1 MDVVYDEKKRAKIIF
16 PFWILAVGWLFVII
30 ITVIGVVLSIR
41 LNQWLIF
48 SRCGSLIIL
57 IALFLALIDHSGWAK
72 TLYKITEP
80 NLTQNQNPKTE
91 KRIKN
96 EIVEELQNCNLTIS
110 EKEINFFTWLAYK
123 QELSTYREHFPT
135 RFGVYLKSFMQKHEL
150 IIATYGTLI
159 WGFGDL
165 IGSLISK

>member
-96 EIVEELQNCNLTIS
+96 EIVE
-110 EKEINFFTWLAYK
+110 
-123 QELSTYREHFPT
+123 
-135 RFGVYLKSFMQKHEL
+135 
-150 IIATYGTLI
+150 
-159 WGFGDL
+159 
-165 IGSLISK
+165 